1 MNDPQPAAARPGLW
15 QTISLE
21 NLSLRE
27 RLAQLLFVR
36 IGSNL
41 PPVRTV
47 EEDATRVAELL
58 EQYALG
64 GLLLFN
70 GQSQQTAATLEKLQA
85 ASRYPLLI
93 GADMERGI
101 GQQLRGYALFPH
113 AMAFDALGEEA
124 EKQVH
129 EFARLTAVAARAH
142 GIHMNFSPVADV
154 NVDPRNPIIATRA
167 FGNDPQRVAQ
177 LVTAYVAGSQAGG
190 CLATAKHFPGHGN
203 THEDSHHALPTV
215 QGSREELAGCELV
228 PFRASIEAGVP
239 LIMTA
244 HVSYPSWDASGN
256 PATLSKPILQD
267 LLRGELNFN
276 GAVVSDSLL
285 MEGVKARFDN
295 EGELVLHT
303 LLAGVDLQLDV
314 HDPGLVLAALE
325 QAVADG
331 RLPLARV
338 AEACERVM
346 KLKQTVFAST
356 AQKLSGEALAAALDQ
371 AEQLAKTVAARSI
384 RRLASQKN
392 LIPLLAD
399 RELLVVMLRP
409 HQSHLDPDELPFGA
423 FLREHFSR
431 CEYHELGPQ
440 AMAEDYNQMLERGLV
455 AEQVVIA
462 MVVKP
467 AAWYRFGLLPE
478 QDKYVRE
485 LTAKRDSV
493 LVSLGSPVALE
504 NYADATERI
513 CAYSDVFVSQ
523 AALAGFLCDK
533 WTKLI
538 A

>member
-1 MNDPQPAAARPGLW
+1 MTKPV
-15 QTISLE
+15 LE
-21 NLSLRE
+21 LASLSLRDK
-27 RLAQLLFVR
+27 LAQLLFVR

-47 EEDATRVAELL
+47 EEDSNRVAGLL

-64 GLLLFN
+64 GLLIFN
-70 GQSQQTAATLEKLQA
+70 GQSQQTAGTLEKLQEA
-85 ASRYPLLI
+85 ARYPLLI
-93 GADMERGI
+93 GADIERGI
-101 GQQLRGYALFPH
+101 GQQLRGYTLFPH
-113 AMAFDALGEEA
+113 AMAFDALGEDA
-124 EKQVH
+124 EKQVY
-129 EFARLTAVAARAH
+129 EFARLTGLAARAH
-142 GIHMNFSPVADV
+142 GIHMTFSPVADV

-167 FGNDPQRVAQ
+167 FGNDPERVAQ
-177 LVTAYVAGSQAGG
+177 LVRAYVAGSQAGG
-190 CLATAKHFPGHGN
+190 TLAAAKHFPGQGN

-215 QGSREELAGCELV
+215 SGTREEMAACELA
-228 PFRASIEAGVP
+228 PFQAAITAGLP

-244 HVSYPSWDASGN
+244 HVRYPSWDASGK

-267 LLRGELNFN
+267 LLRDEMKFQ

-285 MEGVKARFDN
+285 MEGVKSQFDN

-314 HDPGLVLAALE
+314 LDPGVVLGALE

-338 AEACERVM
+338 DEACERVL
-346 KLKQTVFAST
+346 KLKQAVFADT
-356 AQKLSGEALAAALDQ
+356 DKILSGDALTAVLDQ
-371 AEQLAKTVAARSI
+371 ADQLAKTVAARSI
-384 RRLASQKN
+384 RTLASKKN
-392 LIPLLAD
+392 LAPLAAD
-399 RELLVVMLRP
+399 RGLFVAMLRP
-409 HQSHLDPDELPFGA
+409 HQSHLDPDELPFGV
-423 FLREHFSR
+423 FLRERFSR

-440 AMAEDYNQMLERGLV
+440 ATAEDYTHMLERGLA
-455 AEQVVIA
+455 AEQIVIA

-467 AAWYRFGLLPE
+467 AAWYRFGLLSE
-478 QDKYVRE
+478 QDNFVRE
-485 LTAKRDSV
+485 LTSRRDAV

-523 AALAGFLCDK
+523 AALAEFLCDNRSN
-533 WTKLI
+533 LI

>member
-1 MNDPQPAAARPGLW
+1 M
-15 QTISLE
+15 
-21 NLSLRE
+21 NLSLAELSLRDK
-27 RLAQLLFVR
+27 LAQLLFVR

-47 EEDATRVAELL
+47 EEDAERVAGLL

-70 GQSQQTAATLEKLQA
+70 GQSQQTAGTLEKLQA

-93 GADMERGI
+93 GADIERGI
-101 GQQLRGYALFPH
+101 GQQLRGYTLFPH
-113 AMAFDALGEEA
+113 AMAFDALGDDA
-124 EKQVH
+124 ERQVY
-129 EFARLTAVAARAH
+129 EFARLTALAARAH
-142 GIHMNFSPVADV
+142 GIHMTFSPVADV
-154 NVDPRNPIIATRA
+154 NIDPRNPIIATRA

-190 CLATAKHFPGHGN
+190 CLAAAKHFPGHGN

-215 QGSREELAGCELV
+215 RGTREEMAACELV
-228 PFRASIEAGVP
+228 PFRAAIAAGIP

-244 HVSYPSWDASGN
+244 HVSYPSWDASGK

-267 LLRGELNFN
+267 LLRGEMNYH

-285 MEGVKARFDN
+285 MEGVKSQFDN

-314 HDPGLVLAALE
+314 NDPGVVLAALE

-331 RLPLARV
+331 RLLMARV
-338 AEACERVM
+338 DEACERVL

-356 AQKLSGEALAAALDQ
+356 TEKLSGDALAAVLDQ
-371 AEQLAKTVAARSI
+371 GDQLAKNVAAQSI
-384 RRLASQKN
+384 RTLAAKKN
-392 LIPLLAD
+392 LVPFSAD

-409 HQSHLDPDELPFGA
+409 HQSHLDPDELPFGE
-423 FLREHFSR
+423 FLRERFSR

-440 AMAEDYNQMLERGLV
+440 ATTEEYAQMLAHGLA

-467 AAWYRFGLLPE
+467 AAWYRFGLLTE
-478 QDKYVRE
+478 QDNFVSE
-485 LTAKRDSV
+485 LTRGRDSV

-504 NYADATERI
+504 NYTDAAERI

-523 AALAGFLCDK
+523 AALAEFLCDNRVD
-533 WTKLI
+533 LI